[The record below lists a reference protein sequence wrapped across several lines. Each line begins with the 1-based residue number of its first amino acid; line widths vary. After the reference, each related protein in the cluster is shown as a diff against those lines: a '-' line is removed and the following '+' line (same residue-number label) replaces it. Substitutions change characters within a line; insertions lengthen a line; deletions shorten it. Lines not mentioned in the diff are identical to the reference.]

1 MEKISFDTLGLN
13 LNQETKIVNF
23 NGQEVE
29 VKQYLPVNDKLEL
42 ISRVINGSAD
52 ENNFA
57 NPIKTR
63 VFTIIEVL
71 KAYTNIEF
79 PEIEIQELYDL
90 VASTGIVTSIIEQNI
105 PEYYQ
110 LVMDIQE
117 SQEAYYKYRN
127 SAFGIMESI
136 SRDYSNLNVDAEDL
150 QKKIADPQNLE
161 LLKEVLTKL
170 G

>member
-1 MEKISFDTLGLN
+1 MEKISFDTLGLS

-23 NGQEVE
+23 NGQDIEVR
-29 VKQYLPVNDKLEL
+29 QYLPVNDKLEL
-42 ISRVINGSAD
+42 INKVINGSAD

-57 NPIKTR
+57 NPIK
-63 VFTIIEVL
+63 VKVYTIVEIL

-79 PEIEIQELYDL
+79 PEMEIQELYD
-90 VASTGIVTSIIEQNI
+90 IVTSTGLAALVTEHNI

-110 LVMDIQE
+110 LIAAIQD
-117 SQEAYYKYRN
+117 SQIAYYNYRN
-127 SAFGIMESI
+127 SVYGIMESI
-136 SRDYSNLNVDAEDL
+136 GTNYSNLNIDAENL